1 MVSFSG
7 RMKEKDVQRIF
18 SHMPVFSTERL
29 LMREM
34 KPCDSFD
41 MFEYARRPDVTRY
54 LTWSPHPNREYTREY
69 LQFLTTKYR
78 AGEFYDWALIW
89 CADGDAKQKMIGTC
103 GFTRFDLPNN
113 SAEVGYVINPEF
125 RGRGIAPEA
134 VRRVLKYG
142 FEELGLN
149 RIEAH
154 YMCGNEQSRRV
165 MEKVGMRFEG
175 VHRSSLIKNG
185 EYRDVG
191 ICSIL
196 ASEYKAVGH
205 RRNGLS

>member
-1 MVSFSG
+1 
-7 RMKEKDVQRIF
+7 MKQRDVQRVF
-18 SHMPVFSTERL
+18 AHMPVMTTERL
-29 LMREM
+29 MMREM
-34 KPCDSFD
+34 KPCDSYD

-54 LTWSPHPNREYTREY
+54 LTWEPHPSREYTREY

-89 CADGDAKQKMIGTC
+89 CADGDAGRKMIGTC
-103 GFTRFDLPNN
+103 GFTRFDFANN

-125 RGRGIAPEA
+125 HGRGIAPEA
-134 VRRVLKYG
+134 LRRVMRFG
-142 FEELGLN
+142 FEELKLN

-154 YMCGNEQSRRV
+154 YMFGNEASRRV
-165 MEKVGMRFEG
+165 MEKAGMRFEG
-175 VHRSSLIKNG
+175 ILRGSLLIRG

-196 ASEYKAVGH
+196 YSEYKQLY
-205 RRNGLS
+205 R